1 MSRRGISRVA
11 SSDLANGA
19 HQPDIGALVSEL
31 RELYYI
37 KGLELMLRIGELI
50 LGRLYGGDVKKWKS
64 RGRKDFSF
72 RKLQQYPDLPF
83 KASMLSRAV
92 SMYVLSRRRA
102 DLLQLENVSQ
112 THLQELINLDPT
124 LQDDLIA
131 RVESEKWT
139 VQRLRAAVIRSLPPV
154 TRRAGRPRSPAFSR
168 QLRNL
173 KSIVEDRLLVMDTG
187 NVAVLQFPEAK
198 DLLETAR
205 RLCQQA
211 ELVAGVLAAHVATLD
226 AEQDEAASNATC
238 AARISG
244 IHSDSVSSAKHATVL
259 LPPALSE
266 HQEEERTSERT
277 G

>member
-11 SSDLANGA
+11 SADLANRA
-19 HQPDIGALVSEL
+19 HPPDIGALVSEL
-31 RELYYI
+31 RELYYL
-37 KGLELMLRIGELI
+37 KGIELMLRIGELI
-50 LGRLYGGDVKKWKS
+50 LSRLYGGDVTKWKS

-112 THLQELINLDPT
+112 THLQELINLDAA

-139 VQRLRAAVIRSLPPV
+139 VQRLRAAVVRSLPPV
-154 TRRAGRPRSPAFSR
+154 TRRAGRPRSPTFSR

-173 KSIVEDRLLVMDTG
+173 KNIVEDRLLVMDTA
-187 NVAVLQFPEAK
+187 NVAVLQFAEANE
-198 DLLETAR
+198 LLDTAR

-211 ELVAGVLAAHVATLD
+211 ELVARVLAAHVATLD
-226 AEQDEAASNATC
+226 AEQDEAPVSATG
-238 AARISG
+238 AKLISG
-244 IHSDSVSSAKHATVL
+244 IDSDSVSSAKHTPAL
-259 LPPALSE
+259 LPPAIAE
-266 HQEEERTSERT
+266 CQDEERNSERT